1 MLKVKPPKTYVLRL
15 YPRRQPLKGLALRE
29 ASGAGVGRYG
39 VSGKTYIMY
48 AYGQKSRIL
57 WERSPNSMGQQ
68 QYL

>member
-1 MLKVKPPKTYVLRL
+1 MSHLVCIMLKVKPPKTYVLRV

-48 AYGQKSRIL
+48 V
-57 WERSPNSMGQQ
+57 
-68 QYL
+68 